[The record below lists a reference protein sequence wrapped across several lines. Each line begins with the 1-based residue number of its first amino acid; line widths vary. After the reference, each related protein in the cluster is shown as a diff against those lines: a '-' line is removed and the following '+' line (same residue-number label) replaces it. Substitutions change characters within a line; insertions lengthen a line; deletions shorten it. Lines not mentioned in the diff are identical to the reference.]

1 MGGDIMVI
9 CDVPVK
15 TAYKKCKHFVS
26 LTFGV
31 LFYTDKM
38 FKNRIKFIVSQ
49 FRFSF
54 PPKYM

>member
-1 MGGDIMVI
+1 MVI

-15 TAYKKCKHFVS
+15 MAYKKCKNFVS